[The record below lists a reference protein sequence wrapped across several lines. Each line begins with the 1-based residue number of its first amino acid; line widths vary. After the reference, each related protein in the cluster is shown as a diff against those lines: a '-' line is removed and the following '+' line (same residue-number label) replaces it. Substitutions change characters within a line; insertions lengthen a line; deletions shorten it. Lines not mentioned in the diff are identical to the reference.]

1 MTHII
6 GDDGDDEILC
16 KHGIGHSAE
25 VHSCDGCCSSD
36 EELMRELREAECHSV
51 PAVASD
57 KQGALSETCDIAEVK
72 G

>member
-16 KHGIGHSAE
+16 KHGIGHSYK

-36 EELMRELREAECHSV
+36 EELLRELREAQCSV
-51 PAVASD
+51 LDVASV
-57 KQGALSETCDIAEVK
+57 KQGAQSETCVIAAVK
-72 G
+72 E